1 MSSVIYCLN
10 GPLFPV
16 AIILIV
22 GIPFLGY
29 IPHLNVPPQSIIT
42 AIISSSGTDVSKPLT
57 TSAPVISAILST
69 ISGLCPPVI

>member
-1 MSSVIYCLN
+1 MDHFSSSHNINCRYT
-10 GPLFPV
+10 
-16 AIILIV
+16 
-22 GIPFLGY
+22 FLGY